1 MADNNAAPD
10 FLEMFQKMIN
20 PMAFPMQQIMMAGLN
35 PEELDK
41 KIGELTT
48 VKHWLNT
55 NVSMLELTI
64 KTLEYQR
71 ALLTPSAK
79 AGAKSRATG
88 SSPSKTTGTA
98 SKATTSTPKVGASGN
113 KSAPNSAP
121 SSGASPAVENPML
134 NPALW
139 PWSFMGLDKSVEE
152 VMKNIPGKK
161 PEPKKT

>member
-1 MADNNAAPD
+1 MADNKPAPD

-41 KIGELTT
+41 KIRELTT

-71 ALLTPSAK
+71 AMLTPAV
-79 AGAKSRATG
+79 KSGTK
-88 SSPSKTTGTA
+88 SKTASHSASKTSGPA
-98 SKATTSTPKVGASGN
+98 SKATSSSTKAGASD
-113 KSAPNSAP
+113 PNSAP
-121 SSGASPAVENPML
+121 ALDNPML

-139 PWSFMGLDKSVEE
+139 PWSFMGLDKPAEDGV
-152 VMKNIPGKK
+152 KNPPEKK
-161 PEPKKT
+161 PDPKKP

>member
-1 MADNNAAPD
+1 MADKNASPD

-71 ALLTPSAK
+71 AMLTPAAKSGSKAK
-79 AGAKSRATG
+79 APAGTSRPTG
-88 SSPSKTTGTA
+88 TNTA
-98 SKATTSTPKVGASGN
+98 SKAGPGSTAS
-113 KSAPNSAP
+113 KSAPAHP
-121 SSGASPAVENPML
+121 ENVML

-139 PWSFMGLDKSVEE
+139 PWSFMGLDQPAEE
-152 VMKNIPGKK
+152 GLKHSPAKKTDTKK
-161 PEPKKT
+161 P

>member
-1 MADNNAAPD
+1 MADNHSTPD

-48 VKHWLNT
+48 VKHWLHT

-71 ALLTPSAK
+71 ALLAPSTK
-79 AGAKSRATG
+79 SGTKSRASGNAASKATG
-88 SSPSKTTGTA
+88 SAP
-98 SKATTSTPKVGASGN
+98 KATTSTIKTGTSGPKATASG
-113 KSAPNSAP
+113 AA
-121 SSGASPAVENPML
+121 SGASPVLDNPML

-152 VMKNIPGKK
+152 AMKNIPGKT
-161 PEPKKT
+161 PDPKKT